1 MPIRTLSLG
10 VVAVEA
16 LSLLLELPQATSRTE
31 AARAAERVQIVFIVW
46 IYQPTMLTRRRALD

>member
-1 MPIRTLSLG
+1 LSLG

-46 IYQPTMLTRRRALD
+46 LYQPTMLTRRRALD